1 MKAIPS
7 CNSQSTSMNFLKKR
21 NFKHLHS
28 PIRFLDDIKLQ
39 LTALSPNVRG
49 CTTSSNFACG
59 PLALPLLLEPPNNDG
74 MGNLGRGN
82 SGSSG
87 SSGNFNQSPM
97 PALADFG
104 SPDSSSSDSNSLQKK
119 IPTLINHYHLFEP
132 QTYLLANLGSF

>member
-1 MKAIPS
+1 M
-7 CNSQSTSMNFLKKR
+7 KKR
-21 NFKHLHS
+21 ILKDLNSTL
-28 PIRFLDDIKLQ
+28 RFLVDIKLQ
-39 LTALSPNVRG
+39 LTALSPNARG

-59 PLALPLLLEPPNNDG
+59 PLAFPLPLEPPNNDG

-119 IPTLINHYHLFEP
+119 YSTLINHHHIFKHRNIP
-132 QTYLLANLGSF
+132 LG